1 MLTFPLCFFTQCK
14 SLSLAEAKSKGF
26 YQFFPVFIKA
36 KDHNFDDQQRP
47 ENLVLQ
53 SIKEK
58 KEWNNAICSDMD
70 GPRDWHTEWSQK
82 RNNISY
88 HLFVK
93 SKKIKYKRTYIK
105 NRNIGLE
112 NEFMVTKGECGEKEG
127 WLGSLVLTYIHC

>member
-82 RNNISY
+82 EEIFYNIPYMRN
-88 HLFVK
+88 LK
-93 SKKIKYKRTYIK
+93 SNDTNELLYKT
-105 NRNIGLE
+105 E
-112 NEFMVTKGECGEKEG
+112 TD
-127 WLGSLVLTYIHC
+127 SQT